1 MKKKIAVLPGDGIGP
16 EITEQALLALKK
28 IAEKFKHEFDFTEAD
43 IGYVAYEKHGQAL
56 PQETIDVC
64 KNSDAV
70 LLGAIGDPRAEKLP
84 PAEQPERAALL
95 PLRKI
100 FELYANLRPAKVF
113 PALADASPLKKEII
127 GEGLDIITV
136 RELTGGIY
144 FGKKDMAED
153 NSWRSD
159 ELKYSRPEVERIA
172 RKAFEIA
179 KTRPRKKVTSIDKAN
194 VLYSSVL
201 WREVVEEVHK
211 DYLDIELEHY
221 YVDNAAMQL
230 IKNPSQFDVIV
241 TSNMFGDI
249 LSDESSMITGSLG
262 MLPSASLGEG
272 SFGLY
277 EPIHGSAP
285 KYTGK
290 DIANPIATILSAAM
304 LLKYSF
310 GLEKEAQAIEQAVE
324 KAIEKYRT
332 KDIFVEG
339 NTLVGTKE
347 MGQKIAELI

>member
-1 MKKKIAVLPGDGIGP
+1 MNKKIAVLSGDGIGP
-16 EITEQALLALKK
+16 EITEQAVLALKK
-28 IAEKFKHEFDFTEAD
+28 IAEKFKHEFEFKEAD
-43 IGYVAYEKHGQAL
+43 IGYVAYEKHGHSL
-56 PQETIDVC
+56 PKETIEIC

-84 PAEQPERAALL
+84 PQDQPERAALL

-113 PALADASPLKKEII
+113 PALVDASPLKKEII
-127 GEGLDIITV
+127 GEGLDIITI

-144 FGKKDMAED
+144 FGKKDVAED

-159 ELKYSRPEVERIA
+159 ELKYSRFEIERIA

-179 KTRPRKKVTSIDKAN
+179 RTRPRKKVTSIDKAN

-211 DYLDIELEHY
+211 DYSDIELEHY

-230 IKNPSQFDVIV
+230 IKNPHQFDVIV
-241 TSNMFGDI
+241 TSNLFGDI

-285 KYTGK
+285 KYTGM
-290 DIANPIATILSAAM
+290 DVANPIATILSAAM

-310 GLEKEAQAIEQAVE
+310 GLDKEAKAIEDAVE
-324 KAIEKYRT
+324 KTIEKYRT

-339 NTLVGTKE
+339 TTLIGTKE
-347 MGQKIAELI
+347 MGKRITENI

>member
-16 EITEQALLALKK
+16 EIIEQAVLCLKK
-28 IAEKFKHEFDFTEAD
+28 VSEKYNHEFEFIETL
-43 IGYVAYEKHGQAL
+43 IGYAAYEKEKVSL
-56 PQETIDVC
+56 PQKTIEIC
-64 KNSDAV
+64 RESDAI

-113 PALADASPLKKEII
+113 PALIDASPLKKEII
-127 GEGLDIITV
+127 GKGLDILMV

-144 FGKKDMAED
+144 FGKKDMDEA
-153 NSWRSD
+153 NTWKSD
-159 ELKYSRPEVERIA
+159 ELKYSRPEIERIA
-172 RKAFEIA
+172 KKAFEIA

-211 DYLDIELEHY
+211 DYPEIELEHY

-241 TSNMFGDI
+241 TSNLFGDI

-262 MLPSASLGEG
+262 MLPSASIGEG

-285 KYTGK
+285 KYKGL
-290 DIANPIATILSAAM
+290 DVANPIAAILSASM

-310 GLEKEAQAIEQAVE
+310 RLEKEAQAIETAVE

-339 NTLVGTKE
+339 SILVGTKE
-347 MGQKIAELI
+347 MGKRIIELI

>member
-1 MKKKIAVLPGDGIGP
+1 MNKKIAVLPGDGIGP
-16 EITEQALLALKK
+16 EITEQAVLALKK
-28 IAEKFKHEFDFTEAD
+28 IAKKFKHEFEFIEAD
-43 IGYVAYEKHGQAL
+43 IGYIAYEKHGQCL
-56 PQETIDVC
+56 PKETIEIC
-64 KNSDAV
+64 KNSDAI

-100 FELYANLRPAKVF
+100 FELYANLRPAKLF
-113 PALADASPLKKEII
+113 SALADASPLKKEII
-127 GEGLDIITV
+127 AKGVDIITV

-159 ELKYSRPEVERIA
+159 ELKYSRFEVERIA

-179 KTRPRKKVTSIDKAN
+179 RTRPRKKVTSIDKAN

-211 DYLDIELEHY
+211 DYSDIELEHY

-241 TSNMFGDI
+241 TSNLFGDI

-262 MLPSASLGEG
+262 MLPSAALGEG

-285 KYTGK
+285 KYKGL
-290 DIANPIATILSAAM
+290 DVANPIATILSAAM

-310 GLEKEAQAIEQAVE
+310 GLEKEAKAIEDAVE
-324 KAIEKYRT
+324 KTIEKYRT
-332 KDIFVEG
+332 KDIFTEG
-339 NTLVGTKE
+339 TILVGTKE
-347 MGQKIAELI
+347 MGQRIVELI